1 MDVSL
6 IIGWVLGFA
15 LIIYGIG
22 MEKLVNFLDMPS
34 VIIVVGG
41 TMAALIA
48 SFPFK
53 TLAQIPKHIG
63 IMISSNRYNFGR
75 RYSYPGR
82 YGENGQKKGA
92 FGFGRAG
99 FYHQRSF
106 SETKRYAD
114 CRRHGCGE
122 DQRDAGE

>member
-48 SFPFK
+48 
-53 TLAQIPKHIG
+53 
-63 IMISSNRYNFGR
+63 
-75 RYSYPGR
+75 
-82 YGENGQKKGA
+82 
-92 FGFGRAG
+92 
-99 FYHQRSF
+99 
-106 SETKRYAD
+106 
-114 CRRHGCGE
+114 
-122 DQRDAGE
+122 